1 MTDVIFRRRSLPEW
15 LLGKVAVP
23 NQVTVTLCGQDGQ
36 VSGVPLAFLAA
47 DSSFVNS
54 ILSDSDDE
62 EKQITLDGVEK
73 NILFIY
79 VSLLFTGSSWLQM
92 DENRYL
98 KSIHTKSL
106 INEVLGREMTLSRNL
121 TTC

>member
-1 MTDVIFRRRSLPEW
+1 MTNVIFQRSLPPEW

-47 DSSFVNS
+47 DSSFVKT
-54 ILSDSDDE
+54 ILSDSESE

-73 NILFIY
+73 DILFVY
-79 VSLLFTGSSWLQM
+79 VSLLFTGFSWLQM

-98 KSIHTKSL
+98 KSIHIKSL
-106 INEVLGREMTLSRNL
+106 INAVLGREMTLSRNL
-121 TTC
+121 TTF

>member
-36 VSGVPLAFLAA
+36 VSGVPLAFLVA
-47 DSSFVNS
+47 DSRFVKS

-73 NILFIY
+73 EILFSY
-79 VSLLFTGSSWLQM
+79 VTLLCTGWLQM

-98 KSIHTKSL
+98 QSIL
-106 INEVLGREMTLSRNL
+106 
-121 TTC
+121 

>member
-47 DSSFVNS
+47 DSNFVKT
-54 ILSDSDDE
+54 ILSDSDSE

-73 NILFIY
+73 DILFIY
-79 VSLLFTGSSWLQM
+79 VSLLFTGFSWLQM

-98 KSIHTKSL
+98 KSIHIKSL

-121 TTC
+121 IIC